1 MSTIP
6 VDFQRCPWTA
16 DGVRD
21 VHFTRLDLRHAA
33 VAAGRNWRYRG
44 ITTAARAHN
53 AARVHD
59 IISTVDL
66 HSGGAARV
74 SGFYRAL
81 GSTVRATKSFA
92 LGNAFCALI
101 ADKELRLPWLVDVEA
116 LNLRYRVHFRGK
128 RRADFIGRSPAGRWF
143 AFEAKGRSDVPNEVE
158 LTDWKEQARSVRRI
172 NGRPP
177 ERKIVSATYSRSDNA
192 IQAIWR
198 DPPADEGRDI
208 EFSEQEFFSA
218 YYKPIFDL
226 IQNANEF
233 EMIGQQ
239 RLAVLSDLRMSIG
252 VHADIRELVAQN
264 DTRAIGGFAES
275 RFETNANLR
284 GADENVRVFADGI
297 IVKLDPLAA
306 LSVESK

>member
-6 VDFQRCPWTA
+6 VDFQECPWTA

-44 ITTAARAHN
+44 ITTAERAHN
-53 AARVHD
+53 QARVHD

-66 HSGGAARV
+66 RSGGAACV
-74 SGFYRAL
+74 SQFYRAL

-116 LNLRYRVHFRGK
+116 LNPRYRVRFRGN

-143 AFEAKGRSDVPNEVE
+143 AFEAKGRSTEPNEAE
-158 LTDWKEQARSVRRI
+158 LTDWKEQARSIRRI

-177 ERKIVSATYSRSDNA
+177 ERKIVSATYACADRA

-208 EFSEQEFFSA
+208 EFSEQDFFRA
-218 YYKPIFDL
+218 YYKPIFGL
-226 IQNANEF
+226 IQNANRVE
-233 EMIGQQ
+233 IVGQQ
-239 RLAVLSDLRMSIG
+239 RLAVLSDLHMSVG
-252 VHADIRELVAQN
+252 VHSEVRELLAQN
-264 DTRAIGGFAES
+264 DSRAMGGFAES
-275 RFETNANLR
+275 RFESNARLR
-284 GADENVRVFADGI
+284 GAGANVSVFADGV
-297 IVKLDPLAA
+297 IVKMDPLVA
-306 LSVESK
+306 LSAESK